1 MSGSI
6 SGPFLSLLKAG
17 GTMAYVEGESF
28 FSDMPVF
35 MVIFF
40 IVILSF
46 MAFAL
51 ISAVTKGV
59 STNSLTNHLR
69 HHASE
74 LVTPT
79 EEGAQAYVAY
89 LRSLSTFP
97 VEKTNLEPVRL
108 VKGIS
113 TLISTTDQITEMT
126 KQDITAQYAR
136 LGLFDGEILADEA
149 PIHHHSTHHSHH
161 A

>member
-1 MSGSI
+1 MSSI
-6 SGPFLSLLKAG
+6 TTGPLLSLLKTG
-17 GTMAYVEGESF
+17 GTMAYVEDEGL
-28 FSDMPVF
+28 FSGMPVF

-40 IVILSF
+40 IAILSF

-59 STNSLTNHLR
+59 STNSLTNSLR

-113 TLISTTDQITEMT
+113 TLISTTDQIAEMT

-136 LGLFDGEILADEA
+136 LGLLDGDILADEA
-149 PIHHHSTHHSHH
+149 PVHHHSTHHSHH
-161 A
+161 S

>member
-1 MSGSI
+1 MFMSGI
-6 SGPFLSLLKAG
+6 TSGLLLSLLKTG
-17 GTMAYVEGESF
+17 GTMAYVGDEGL
-28 FSDMPVF
+28 FSGMPVF

-40 IVILSF
+40 IAILSF

-59 STNSLTNHLR
+59 SSSSLTKQLR

-79 EEGAQAYVAY
+79 EDGAQAYVAY
-89 LRSLSTFP
+89 LRSLATFP

-108 VKGIS
+108 VKGIL
-113 TLISTTDQITEMT
+113 TLISTTDEITEMT

-136 LGLFDGEILADEA
+136 LGLLDGEILADEA
-149 PIHHHSTHHSHH
+149 PVHHHTTHH
-161 A
+161 

>member
-6 SGPFLSLLKAG
+6 SGPFMSLLKAEG
-17 GTMAYVEGESF
+17 AVAYVEGESF

-79 EEGAQAYVAY
+79 EDGAQAYVAY
-89 LRSLSTFP
+89 LRLSTFP

-113 TLISTTDQITEMT
+113 TLISATDQITEVT

-136 LGLFDGEILADEA
+136 LGLLDGEILADEA

-161 A
+161 S